1 MDRQATP
8 ADTRLLLI
16 CEYILVSEYLLQM
29 SGIVKTFDGVKALDG
44 IDIKVRPGEC
54 VGLCGENG
62 AGKSTLMKVL
72 SGVYPYGT
80 WDGEILWDGQPLRA
94 RSINETETA
103 GIVII
108 HQELTLVPDLSV
120 VENIFMGHE
129 LTLPGGRMN
138 YPTMIHRA
146 EALMS
151 ELKVP
156 DMNVSLPVSQYGGY
170 QQLVEIAKALNK
182 QARLLILDEPS
193 SALTRSE
200 IDVLLDIIR
209 DLKAKGVAC
218 VYISHKL
225 DEVAAVCDTIS
236 VIRDGQHIA
245 TTAMADMDI
254 SRIIAQMVGR
264 EMSNL
269 YPTEP
274 HEIGEVIFE
283 ARNVTCY
290 DVDNPRRKR
299 VDDISFVLKRGE
311 ILGIAGLVGAGRTEL
326 VSALFGAYPGRYE
339 AEVVLEGQPIDTRT
353 PLKSI
358 RAGLC
363 MVPEDRKRQGIIPDL
378 CVGQNITL
386 AVLDSYAKMTRI
398 DAEAELSSID
408 KEISRMHLKTASPFL
423 SITSLSGG
431 NQQKA
436 VLAKMLLTKP
446 RVLILDEPTR
456 GVDVGAKY
464 EIYKLMGALAAE
476 GVSIIMVSSEL
487 AEVLGVSDRV
497 LVIGDG
503 QLRGDFIN
511 QELTQAQVLAAALS
525 QPDGHNN
532 NDRKSA

>member
-1 MDRQATP
+1 M
-8 ADTRLLLI
+8 AD
-16 CEYILVSEYLLQM
+16 YLLQM
-29 SGIVKTFDGVKALDG
+29 NGIVKTFGGVKALNG

-72 SGVYPYGT
+72 SAVYPYGT
-80 WDGEILWDGQPLRA
+80 WDGEILWDGQPLKA
-94 RSINETETA
+94 QSISETEAA

-120 VENIFMGHE
+120 AENIFMGHE

-138 YPTMIHRA
+138 YPAMLQRA
-146 EALMS
+146 EALMR

-156 DMNVSLPVSQYGGY
+156 DMNVALPVSQYGGGY

-200 IDVLLDIIR
+200 IEVLLDIIR
-209 DLKAKGVAC
+209 GLKAKGVAC

-225 DEVAAVCDTIS
+225 DEVAAVCDTIA

-245 TTAMADMDI
+245 TTAMVDMDI
-254 SRIIAQMVGR
+254 PQIITQMVGR

-274 HEIGEVIFE
+274 HEVGEVGEVIFE

-290 DVDNPRRKR
+290 DVDNPKRKR
-299 VDDISFVLKRGE
+299 VDAISFVLKRGE

-326 VSALFGAYPGRYE
+326 VSALFGAYPGRHTC
-339 AEVVLEGQPIDTRT
+339 EVWLDGQLIDTRT

-363 MVPEDRKRQGIIPDL
+363 MVPEDRKRQGIIPDFG
-378 CVGQNITL
+378 VGQNITL
-386 AVLDSYAKMTRI
+386 AVLDRYAHLTRI
-398 DAEAELSSID
+398 DAEAELGSID
-408 KEISRMHLKTASPFL
+408 QQIARMHLKTASPFL
-423 SITSLSGG
+423 PITSLSGG

-436 VLAKMLLTKP
+436 VLAKMLMAKP

-487 AEVLGVSDRV
+487 AEVLGVSNRV
-497 LVIGDG
+497 LVIGEG
-503 QLRGDFIN
+503 QLRGDFVN
-511 QELTQAQVLAAALS
+511 QGLTQEQVLAAALS
-525 QPDGHNN
+525 QHNN
-532 NDRKSA
+532 PRKTA

>member
-1 MDRQATP
+1 M
-8 ADTRLLLI
+8 
-16 CEYILVSEYLLQM
+16 SHYLLQM
-29 SGIVKTFDGVKALDG
+29 NGIVKRFGGVNALNG

-72 SGVYPYGT
+72 SAVYPHGT
-80 WDGEILWDGQPLRA
+80 WDGEILWDGQPLKA
-94 RSINETETA
+94 QSISETEAA

-120 VENIFMGHE
+120 AENIFMGHE

-138 YPTMIHRA
+138 YPAMLHRA
-146 EALMS
+146 EALMR

-156 DMNVSLPVSQYGGY
+156 DMNVALPVSQYGGGY

-200 IDVLLDIIR
+200 IEVLLEIIKG
-209 DLKAKGVAC
+209 LKAKGVAC

-225 DEVAAVCDTIS
+225 DEVAAVCDTIT

-245 TTAMADMDI
+245 TSAMADMDI
-254 SRIIAQMVGR
+254 PRIITQMVGR

-274 HEIGEVIFE
+274 HEIGEVMFE
-283 ARNVTCY
+283 ARHVTCY
-290 DVDNPRRKR
+290 DVDNPKRKRKR
-299 VDDISFVLKRGE
+299 VDDISFVLRRGE

-326 VSALFGAYPGRYE
+326 VSALFGAYPGRYS
-339 AEVVLEGQPIDTRT
+339 AEVWLDGQLIDTRT

-378 CVGQNITL
+378 GVGQNITL
-386 AVLDSYAKMTRI
+386 AVLDTYAHLTRI
-398 DAEAELSSID
+398 DAEAELGSID
-408 KEISRMHLKTASPFL
+408 RQIARMHLKTASPL
-423 SITSLSGG
+423 LPITSLSGG

-436 VLAKMLLTKP
+436 VLAKMLMAKP
-446 RVLILDEPTR
+446 KVLILDEPTR

-476 GVSIIMVSSEL
+476 GVAIIMVSSEL
-487 AEVLGVSDRV
+487 AEVLGVSNRV

-503 QLRGDFIN
+503 QLRGDLIN
-511 QELTQAQVLAAALS
+511 EGLTQEQVLAAALS
-525 QPDGHNN
+525 QNN
-532 NDRKSA
+532 NDRKTA